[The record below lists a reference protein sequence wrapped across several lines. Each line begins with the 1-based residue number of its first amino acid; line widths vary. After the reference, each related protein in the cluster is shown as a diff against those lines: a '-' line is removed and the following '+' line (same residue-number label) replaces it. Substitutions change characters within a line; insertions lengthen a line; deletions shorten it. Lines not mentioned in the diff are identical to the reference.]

1 MLFSSLEFLIAFL
14 PVTLL
19 VYYLLPSAFRNP
31 VLLLFSILFYGW
43 GEPSYVFLM
52 LFTLAGDWLFGFLVH
67 RAADRPRRARL
78 FLILSCVFNLGI
90 LAFFKYFDFFAGT
103 VNALAGRELVPVLSV
118 SLPIGISFYTFQAM
132 SYVIDVYRGDASYQK
147 NPLSFCTYVALF
159 PQLIAG
165 PIVRYKDIAQQ
176 LESRTLSSEKFA
188 SGVRRF
194 VLGLAKKT
202 LLADT
207 AGSYWRYFSSLP
219 DGERGSAGAILG
231 LLFFTFQIYFD
242 FSGYSDMAI
251 GLGRMLGF
259 EFCENFNYPYI
270 AESVTDFWR
279 RWHISLSTWFRDYV
293 YIPLGGNRVTRARHV
308 LNLMTVWLLTGLW
321 HGASW
326 NFVLW
331 GVYYGVFLILEKY
344 LWGKALSK
352 APKILRHLYTLTLV
366 VFGWFIF
373 ASADLASPAGY
384 LASLF
389 SGGTAAYDVLRSVV
403 VLLLLALFST
413 PYPRR
418 ALAAFRARR
427 GRPAEAAVTVLVF
440 LVFFFSVAALVA
452 SDYSP
457 FLYTRF

>member
-19 VYYLLPSAFRNP
+19 AYYLLPPVLRNP
-31 VLLLFSILFYGW
+31 VLLFFSILFYGW

-52 LFTLAGDWLFGFLVH
+52 LLTLAGDWVFGYLVH
-67 RAADRPRRARL
+67 RAAPRPRRARL
-78 FLILSCVFNLGI
+78 FLVLSCVFNLGI
-90 LAFFKYFDFFAGT
+90 LAFFKYYDFFVGT
-103 VNALAGRELVPVLSV
+103 LNGLAGRELLPVLGV

-132 SYVIDVYRGDASYQK
+132 SYVIDVYRGDAAYQK
-147 NPLSFCTYVALF
+147 NPLAFCTYVALF

-165 PIVRYKDIAQQ
+165 PIVRYKDIALQ
-176 LESRTLSSEKFA
+176 LESRTLSVEKFA

-194 VLGLAKKT
+194 VLGLAKKA

-207 AGSYWRYFSSLP
+207 AGNYWRYFSSLP
-219 DGERGSAGAILG
+219 DGERGAAGAFLG
-231 LLFFTFQIYFD
+231 LLFFAFQIYFD

-251 GLGRMLGF
+251 GLGRMFGF
-259 EFCENFNYPYI
+259 EFCENFNYPYT

-293 YIPLGGNRVTRARHV
+293 YIPLGGNRVTPARHIF
-308 LNLMTVWLLTGLW
+308 NLMTVWLLTGLW

-344 LWGKALSK
+344 VWGKALQK
-352 APKILRHLYTLTLV
+352 APGVLRRLYTLTLV
-366 VFGWFIF
+366 LFGWFIF
-373 ASADLASPAGY
+373 ASADLASPGAY
-384 LASLF
+384 LASFF
-389 SGGTAAYDVLRSVV
+389 SAGTAAYDVLRSVV

-413 PYPRR
+413 PYPRK
-418 ALAAFRARR
+418 ALDSFRARR
-427 GRPAEAAVTVLVF
+427 GRPAEIAVTVLVF
-440 LVFFFSVAALVA
+440 LLFFLSVAALVA

>member
-19 VYYLLPSAFRNP
+19 VYYLLPPALRNP
-31 VLLLFSILFYGW
+31 VLLFFSILFYGW

-52 LFTLAGDWLFGFLVH
+52 LLTLAGDWVFGYLVH
-67 RAADRPRRARL
+67 RAASRPRRARL
-78 FLILSCVFNLGI
+78 FLVLSCVFNLGI
-90 LAFFKYFDFFAGT
+90 LAFFKYYDFFVGT
-103 VNALAGRELVPVLSV
+103 VNGLAGRELLPVLGV

-132 SYVIDVYRGDASYQK
+132 SYVIDVYRGDAAYQK
-147 NPLSFCTYVALF
+147 NPLAFCTYVALF

-165 PIVRYKDIAQQ
+165 PIVRYKDIALQ
-176 LESRTLSSEKFA
+176 LESRTLSVEKFA

-194 VLGLAKKT
+194 VLGLAKKA

-207 AGSYWRYFSSLP
+207 AGNYWRYFSSLP
-219 DGERGSAGAILG
+219 DGERGAAGAFLG
-231 LLFFTFQIYFD
+231 LLFFAFQIYFD

-251 GLGRMLGF
+251 GLGRMFGF
-259 EFCENFNYPYI
+259 EFCENFNYPYT

-293 YIPLGGNRVTRARHV
+293 YIPLGGNRVTPARHIF
-308 LNLMTVWLLTGLW
+308 NLMTVWLLTGLW

-344 LWGKALSK
+344 VWGKALAK
-352 APKILRHLYTLTLV
+352 APKILRHLYTLALV

-373 ASADLASPAGY
+373 ASADLASPGAY
-384 LASLF
+384 LASFF
-389 SGGTAAYDVLRSVV
+389 SAGTAAYDVLRSVV

-413 PYPRR
+413 PYPRK
-418 ALAAFRARR
+418 ALESFRARR
-427 GRPAEAAVTVLVF
+427 GRPAEIAVTVLVF
-440 LVFFFSVAALVA
+440 LLFFLSVAAIVA